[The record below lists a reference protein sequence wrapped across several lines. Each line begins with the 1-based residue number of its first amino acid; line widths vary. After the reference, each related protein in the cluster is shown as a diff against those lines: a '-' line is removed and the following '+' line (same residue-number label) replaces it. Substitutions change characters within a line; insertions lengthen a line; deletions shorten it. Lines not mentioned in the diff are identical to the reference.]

1 MTNDR
6 LDELQKMRNDIEY
19 LERVIAKFRTKG
31 YDLTSI
37 VGGYN
42 GDPNP
47 DFIMDIDEDLRC
59 RIINHLDKRLSE
71 LKTKFKEA

>member
-6 LDELQKMRNDIEY
+6 LNELQRMRDDIEH
-19 LERVIAKFRTKG
+19 LERVLAKLRTKG

-47 DFIMDIDEDLRC
+47 DFIMDIDTDLRQK
-59 RIINHLDKRLSE
+59 IIQYLDKRLSE